1 MFVLK
6 NTKISILTMKLGKVT
21 LLYIVSYI
29 DRFEF
34 STHLDNLADN
44 TKKVLFSDCYIK
56 TQILVLQGFSVTLS
70 DCRFFNFLS
79 LFFFSEMKLSPF
91 SHVLLLLLLL
101 SVIFPATVQTVC
113 ISSSGFSTPTLV
125 YK

>member
-6 NTKISILTMKLGKVT
+6 NTKISILMMKLGKVT

-56 TQILVLQGFSVTLS
+56 TQILILQGFSVTLS
-70 DCRFFNFLS
+70 DCRFFIFYLYFFL
-79 LFFFSEMKLSPF
+79 EMKLSPF
-91 SHVLLLLLLL
+91 SHVLLLLL